1 MSRVG
6 KNPISL
12 PKGVEIQTSGDTI
25 TVKGSKGQLS
35 QKLSEGITLEI
46 EDGVIQ
52 VNRSNESK
60 SQRALHGLYRALINN
75 MVKGVS
81 EGYIIKQE
89 VVGVGYK
96 ASNQGNLLE
105 LNLGYSHNIFLE
117 VPKEIVVKTET
128 EKGKNPLIILEGCD
142 KQLIGQVAAKIRSM
156 RKPEPYKG
164 KGIKFQG
171 EQLRRKAGK
180 SAGKK

>member
-81 EGYIIKQE
+81 EGYTIKQE